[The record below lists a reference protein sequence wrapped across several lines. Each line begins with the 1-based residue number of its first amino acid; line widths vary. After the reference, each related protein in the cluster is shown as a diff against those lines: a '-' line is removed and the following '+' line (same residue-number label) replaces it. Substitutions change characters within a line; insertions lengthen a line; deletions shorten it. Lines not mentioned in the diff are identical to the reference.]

1 MLKPLLLSSH
11 FIHFSYSRLP
21 NDYEPRHFVHI
32 APSTSSLESRL
43 PIYQPLR
50 STASMTPL
58 PHHIQQQASDHK
70 LEQLKQHGIS
80 VQQIVLRN
88 RKMNFSR
95 LV

>member
-1 MLKPLLLSSH
+1 M
-11 FIHFSYSRLP
+11 
-21 NDYEPRHFVHI
+21 
-32 APSTSSLESRL
+32 ESRL

-58 PHHIQQQASDHK
+58 PLHIQQQASDQK

-88 RKMNFSR
+88 RKTRCSS
-95 LV
+95 

>member
-1 MLKPLLLSSH
+1 MLKSLLSFSH
-11 FIHFSYSRLP
+11 FIHFSFSRLP
-21 NDYEPRHFVHI
+21 NDYEPRPYVHI

-58 PHHIQQQASDHK
+58 PQHIQQQANDQK

-88 RKMNFSR
+88 RKRNFSSF
-95 LV
+95 V